1 VRQLNKGELDDS
13 NQRDPNIAH
22 PAPAQE
28 ERQGKATNLQL
39 RTIAWRY
46 PARILDLKHEGHLIR
61 SIHVKGPVWVY
72 IYDGEDVVSLPT
84 SHRM

>member
-1 VRQLNKGELDDS
+1 MTATKESQTARILRLLKKN
-13 NQRDPNIAH
+13 
-22 PAPAQE
+22 
-28 ERQGKATNLQL
+28 GKATNLQL

-72 IYDGEDVVSLPT
+72 LYDGEVEQPKSELPK
-84 SHRM
+84 